1 MDDLVA
7 ARYRRDGHVVV
18 ASAVDDVFLRTALD
32 HLASC
37 PPPPNGL
44 VAVSPDHDPIAA
56 ELGTDPGL
64 TGLAAGL
71 LGAEP
76 RLFGFTYVVKPPRSP
91 LMVLWHQ
98 DGHPWRER
106 LGIEHALTLW
116 VALDPATPD
125 SGGLRVIP
133 GSQSMGLHPLVA
145 RVDVANVFGWASD
158 PALVDEVSA
167 IDVELEPGDV
177 SVHHP
182 ALLHASGPN
191 HTDRRRAAL
200 GLRFRV

>member
-7 ARYRRDGHVVV
+7 VRYRRDGHVVV
-18 ASAVDDVFLRTALD
+18 RSAVNDAFVRTALD
-32 HLASC
+32 HLVGYPS
-37 PPPPNGL
+37 PPNGL
-44 VAVSPDHDPIAA
+44 VAVSSDHDPIAA
-56 ELGTDPGL
+56 ELGTDLGL

-76 RLFGFTYVVKPPRSP
+76 RLFGFTYVVKPPRSSVV
-91 LMVLWHQ
+91 VLWHQ

-133 GSQSMGLHPLVA
+133 GSQRTGLHPLHT

-158 PALVDEVSA
+158 PDLVDEAAA

-182 ALLHASGPN
+182 ALFHASGPN
-191 HTDRRRAAL
+191 RTGRRRAAL